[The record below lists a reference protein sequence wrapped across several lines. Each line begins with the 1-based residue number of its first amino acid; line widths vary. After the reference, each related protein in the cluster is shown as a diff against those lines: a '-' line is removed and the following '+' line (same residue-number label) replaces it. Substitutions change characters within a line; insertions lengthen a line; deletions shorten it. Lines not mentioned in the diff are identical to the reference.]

1 MSEGAKPYHILV
13 VDDEPVN
20 SDLLSRRL
28 MKRGYEV
35 SCASGAE
42 QAMTVIDSRTPNLVL
57 LDVLMPKMSGL
68 DLLAQIRRQPKTAD
82 LPVILVS
89 ALDETNDIV
98 RGLQLGAN
106 DYVTKPVNMPVL
118 LARIETHLKGVS
130 MLMKLRAQG
139 QMLEQLAAF
148 DGLTG
153 VYNRRSLQDALEGEI
168 GRSRRSW
175 RPISVMMLDLDL
187 FKDVND
193 RYGHIFGDEVLKQF
207 SARAAES
214 LRDSDLLC
222 RFGGEEFTVILPETD
237 HAGAAQVAERVRSAT
252 AAGPFLVQG
261 VDVPLTVSIG
271 LATWRNAREG
281 TADQLLESADKALY
295 EAKNSGRNRVC
306 CITEEK

>member
-1 MSEGAKPYHILV
+1 MSEGARPYYILV
-13 VDDEPVN
+13 VDDEPDN

-42 QAMTVIDSRTPNLVL
+42 QAMVAIDSRTPNLVL
-57 LDVLMPKMSGL
+57 LDVLMPKVSGL
-68 DLLAQIRRQPKTAD
+68 DLLVQLRRQPKTAD

-139 QMLEQLAAF
+139 EMLEQLAAF

-168 GRSRRSW
+168 GRSRRYG

-187 FKDVND
+187 FKDIND
-193 RYGHIFGDEVLKQF
+193 GYGHIFGDEILKQF

-237 HAGAAQVAERVRSAT
+237 QPGAAQVAERVRYTT
-252 AAGPFLVQG
+252 AAEPFLVQG
-261 VDVPLTVSIG
+261 VSVDLTVSIG
-271 LATWRNAREG
+271 LATWKNAQEG
-281 TADQLLESADKALY
+281 TADQLLECADKALY
-295 EAKNSGRNRVC
+295 EAKKNGRNRVC

>member
-1 MSEGAKPYHILV
+1 MSEGARPYYILV
-13 VDDEPVN
+13 VDDEPDN

-28 MKRGYEV
+28 MRRGYEV

-42 QAMTVIDSRTPNLVL
+42 QAMIAIDSRTPNLVL
-57 LDVLMPKMSGL
+57 LDVLMPKVSGL
-68 DLLAQIRRQPKTAD
+68 DLLVQLRREPKTAD

-139 QMLEQLAAF
+139 EMLEQLAAF

-168 GRSRRSW
+168 GRSRRYG

-187 FKDVND
+187 FKDIND
-193 RYGHIFGDEVLKQF
+193 GYGHIFGDEVLKQF

-237 HAGAAQVAERVRSAT
+237 HPGAVQVAERVRHST
-252 AAGPFLVQG
+252 AAEPFLVQG
-261 VDVPLTVSIG
+261 VPVSLTVSIG
-271 LATWRNAREG
+271 LATWKNAQEG

-295 EAKNSGRNRVC
+295 EAKKNGRNRVC